1 MFPPLV
7 AAMISLG
14 VLGAIDTYITA
25 TLITVPVWVTFIA
38 WASFFACGGGKAG
51 YIKSVASNFTGI
63 IIASITLLIIEIG
76 PSNPL
81 FAAILVG
88 LGTSAMIFASGTKL
102 LDFPPAIV
110 FGFASLVGT
119 TAATQTT
126 ITGTGG
132 IGHPMLVAMLAMLIG
147 ASFGFVSELVTK
159 LLSAPQSAEA
169 ENNA

>member
-25 TLITVPVWVTFIA
+25 TLIPVPVWVTFIA

-51 YIKSVASNFTGI
+51 FVKSLASNFTGI
-63 IIASITLLIIEIG
+63 IIASITLVIIEVG
-76 PSNPL
+76 PSAPV
-81 FAAILVG
+81 FGAILVG
-88 LGTSAMIFASGTKL
+88 LGTSAMVFASGVKL

-126 ITGTGG
+126 ITGGEAG
-132 IGHPMLVAMLAMLIG
+132 MHPTLVTMIAMAIG
-147 ASFGFVSELVTK
+147 AGFGFASEIGTK
-159 LLSAPQSAEA
+159 VLSAKEPVKA
-169 ENNA
+169 

>member
-7 AAMISLG
+7 AAMVSLG

-25 TLITVPVWVTFIA
+25 TIFPVPVWVTFIA
-38 WASFFACGGGKAG
+38 WASFFACGGGQAG
-51 YIKSVASNFTGI
+51 FVKSIASNYTGI
-63 IIASITLLIIEIG
+63 IIASITLLIIEVG
-76 PSNPL
+76 PAAPV

-88 LGTSAMIFASGTKL
+88 LGTSAMIFASSTKL

-126 ITGTGG
+126 ITGTVGLT
-132 IGHPMLVAMLAMLIG
+132 HPTLVAMVTMLLG
-147 ASFGFVSELVTK
+147 AAFGFASEIGTQ
-159 LLSAPQSAEA
+159 LLSSEKKSESGAGV
-169 ENNA
+169 